1 MFKIRFKQ
9 NNIASWADKYIEA
22 MRKKDRK
29 EEERIRKVLV
39 PKIRKRGYLKKQDLI
54 EICDWKTRRRAHKHY
69 KKNSPKFIKEVTK
82 LMFSTKE
89 ERLRI
94 EILTL
99 LDGVRWPVASAILH
113 FVFPKKYPIL
123 DFRALWSLSVAV
135 PNKYTYDFW
144 QDYCDCCRKLAKG
157 NKVDLRTLDRA
168 LWKYSKA
175 YPPPKQ
181 G

>member
-1 MFKIRFKQ
+1 MFKLRFYSNKVKFWD
-9 NNIASWADKYIEA
+9 NKYTKAMPDKG
-22 MRKKDRK
+22 RQ

-39 PKIRKRGYLKKQDLI
+39 PEIRKRGYLKKQDLI
-54 EICDWKTRRRAHKHY
+54 DICNWKTAGRSGHY
-69 KKNSPKFIKEVTK
+69 CEDTSSKFIKEITQ
-82 LMFSTKE
+82 LMYSAKD

-123 DFRALWSLSVAV
+123 DFRALWSLSTDV

-144 QDYCDCCRKLAKG
+144 EGYCDCCRKLAKD

-168 LWKYSKA
+168 LWQYSKDNQ
-175 YPPPKQ
+175 PKR
-181 G
+181 